1 MALLIVVILLRHPCV
16 VVVYCDRSS
25 AIRAFKIDYTILSA
39 HRHSDGKKE
48 DRTTT
53 ARRRMNSSP
62 GECCANAYNIMLKQ
76 YVSHD
81 HPKAPHCMA
90 TMTMRVPQN
99 DSSNKREEQ
108 KKKTTHTPYEKKT
121 TKTTS
126 EIIMHMHAYKA
137 CTAQRYMLPLQSVSV
152 CVLRCCW
159 TSSFAMHFW
168 SLHVYEGEKRAD
180 WIAITNSSRRNIIV
194 HIFRIRA
201 VLDFGPVHE
210 NVVHGRGR
218 QAEDNVCLCVG
229 TGNEQDTL
237 DRQPDTYTTNQK
249 KNTGPSHTRRKK
261 GLEAAI

>member
-1 MALLIVVILLRHPCV
+1 MLLLCIAIGLRLSEHLKLTTPFSRHTGTPTGRRKIEQQQQEEEWIRRPANVVRMHIILCLSNMFPMTIPKPPIVWLLWLCEYH
-16 VVVYCDRSS
+16 
-25 AIRAFKIDYTILSA
+25 KTIA
-39 HRHSDGKKE
+39 ATKE
-48 DRTTT
+48 K
-53 ARRRMNSSP
+53 N
-62 GECCANAYNIMLKQ
+62 
-76 YVSHD
+76 
-81 HPKAPHCMA
+81 
-90 TMTMRVPQN
+90 
-99 DSSNKREEQ
+99 